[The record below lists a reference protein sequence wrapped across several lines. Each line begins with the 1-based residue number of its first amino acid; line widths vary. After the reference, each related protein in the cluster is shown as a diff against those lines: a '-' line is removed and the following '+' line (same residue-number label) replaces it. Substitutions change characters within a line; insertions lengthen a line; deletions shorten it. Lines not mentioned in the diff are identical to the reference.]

1 MLGKRRRSQSV
12 THEWPNTKDG
22 VNGKRAPII
31 LGVSQNRKCEEGGP
45 NENIFCQQ
53 DTDPKM
59 CELLETRRVN
69 PSNIVIE
76 GSFKDSLNTMISY
89 ILIHMMR
96 EIEMVNCGNRN
107 DTTRSK
113 PQIDQPRKFDSHLS
127 TPRIP

>member
-1 MLGKRRRSQSV
+1 
-12 THEWPNTKDG
+12 
-22 VNGKRAPII
+22 
-31 LGVSQNRKCEEGGP
+31 
-45 NENIFCQQ
+45 
-53 DTDPKM
+53 M